1 MLLQISIHHMPVNI
15 GMRITNMTKDEMLAL
30 FHVIGF
36 SAGYCV
42 VERKDDGAIG
52 TLDFNHGGPTEP
64 RLYHNFQPA

>member
-1 MLLQISIHHMPVNI
+1 
-15 GMRITNMTKDEMLAL
+15 MTKDEMLAL

-52 TLDFNHGGPTEP
+52 TLDFNHGGPDEP